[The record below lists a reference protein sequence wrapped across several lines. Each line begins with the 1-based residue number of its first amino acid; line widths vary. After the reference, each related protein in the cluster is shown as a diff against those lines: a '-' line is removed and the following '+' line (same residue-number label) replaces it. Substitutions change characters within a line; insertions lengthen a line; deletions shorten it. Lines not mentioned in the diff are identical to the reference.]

1 MAVPVVQTLSALLT
15 VLALLGTVVILT
27 VRLTANRLQ
36 LSASVLQALAPLALP
51 LAALV
56 AVAATAGSLFFSEV
70 ADYIP
75 CRLCWFQRIAMF
87 PLAVILP
94 IAAWY
99 RDAAIKRYIIP
110 ITSGG
115 VLVSVYHSIIEWF
128 PSLETTSC
136 SISAPCTAVWF
147 RGLGVFSLAMM
158 AAVGFITITT
168 LLIATPSSTTSHDM

>member
-1 MAVPVVQTLSALLT
+1 MAVSVAQTLSALLT
-15 VLALLGTVVILT
+15 VLALLGTVAILAA
-27 VRLTANRLQ
+27 RLTAARVP
-36 LSASVLQALAPLALP
+36 LSSSLLQALTPLALP

-56 AVAATAGSLFFSEV
+56 AVSATAGSLFFSEV
-70 ADYIP
+70 ASYIP

-99 RDAAIKRYIIP
+99 RDRAITKYVVP
-110 ITSGG
+110 ITSVG
-115 VLVSVYHSIIEWF
+115 VLVSVYHAVIEWF

-136 SISAPCTAVWF
+136 SITAPCTAVWF

-158 AAVGFITITT
+158 AAAGFITITT
-168 LLIATPSSTTSHDM
+168 LLLATPSPATTRDQ